1 MLNYAVIIQYLTQQ
15 LNIPNVRI
23 AEWLNLDPSI
33 ISNIKNNKR
42 KMQKDISYDVFY
54 RDVFCQAEIGTDFQS
69 VHSLYT
75 YLQDKDCSN
84 EVIDMAYSHYKE
96 HRSVENAETFLLTL
110 LKEVKYEKD
119 AVSSKSASKSTHRS
133 PSDAI
138 AFEPFHNPIQNNT
151 FFGRQD
157 MFEKIRSVLCSLG
170 TCIIYGIGGLGKSYC
185 SLKYAAEYEDS
196 YTQIQQIIFTGDIK
210 NTILK
215 IKFTG
220 LDESHFSEDEKFEK
234 RLSILASYGEDT
246 LLIIDNMDTHPADRE
261 NYVRLKELPIH
272 ILFTSRETDL
282 DSEKFLLPIHPLSK
296 QEQLQLFMHYGR
308 FTIPE
313 DEYGDYFKIFN
324 MVEGHTLLL
333 ELIAKTM
340 TAETLTPEEMT
351 DILYSPE
358 YDDISKVVIEKDN
371 TYQQEKMNNFIS
383 KLFDTSNL
391 TDVQKEILMNL
402 SLTSISGIRQRLF
415 KQFLDY
421 NNSDINALIRQSW
434 IIQNRP
440 NGPASSQIHLHPV
453 IKAAVINN
461 TEPSLEKCS
470 VFINKI
476 IEFLKAASADVIE
489 DSMSNDLCDVLA
501 NAGLMLKYTS
511 EHLGLMYD
519 IALILWRS
527 LMYHESYSYLTKGLE
542 LLNKESSDDIELQLS
557 YYETAGKVAVRL
569 ADYEKAITHYQSA
582 ITTIENSGQD
592 FSERLATIYDN
603 LGVVMRKASKYEQA
617 LDYFTKAQNIIDIN
631 HIKNPELTS
640 DIYNDMG
647 VIYINLDIFDK
658 ALANYQKARE
668 IRESVENPD
677 LEQIAYSYHNI
688 GTVYQRQK
696 KYADAIT
703 WHKKALEI
711 RQEIYPDNEP
721 IIAASLTMIGNDYTQ
736 AAKNDSSYHFNDA
749 FEYFAKGLEIRKLT
763 LGETHPDTA
772 WSYQSIGLWH
782 FYQGEYEEAIE
793 NYLKCLSIR
802 KTILQPSH
810 AYTAEIS
817 YLLGE
822 AYLKINQI
830 HSAKEHL
837 LLAEKIQASL
847 HKVKA
852 LEKTQHLLKECS
864 LS

>member
-1 MLNYAVIIQYLTQQ
+1 
-15 LNIPNVRI
+15 
-23 AEWLNLDPSI
+23 
-33 ISNIKNNKR
+33 
-42 KMQKDISYDVFY
+42 
-54 RDVFCQAEIGTDFQS
+54 
-69 VHSLYT
+69 
-75 YLQDKDCSN
+75 
-84 EVIDMAYSHYKE
+84 
-96 HRSVENAETFLLTL
+96 
-110 LKEVKYEKD
+110 
-119 AVSSKSASKSTHRS
+119 
-133 PSDAI
+133 
-138 AFEPFHNPIQNNT
+138 
-151 FFGRQD
+151 
-157 MFEKIRSVLCSLG
+157 
-170 TCIIYGIGGLGKSYC
+170 
-185 SLKYAAEYEDS
+185 
-196 YTQIQQIIFTGDIK
+196 
-210 NTILK
+210 
-215 IKFTG
+215 
-220 LDESHFSEDEKFEK
+220 
-234 RLSILASYGEDT
+234 
-246 LLIIDNMDTHPADRE
+246 
-261 NYVRLKELPIH
+261 
-272 ILFTSRETDL
+272 
-282 DSEKFLLPIHPLSK
+282 
-296 QEQLQLFMHYGR
+296 
-308 FTIPE
+308 
-313 DEYGDYFKIFN
+313 
-324 MVEGHTLLL
+324 
-333 ELIAKTM
+333 
-340 TAETLTPEEMT
+340 
-351 DILYSPE
+351 
-358 YDDISKVVIEKDN
+358 
-371 TYQQEKMNNFIS
+371 
-383 KLFDTSNL
+383 
-391 TDVQKEILMNL
+391 
-402 SLTSISGIRQRLF
+402 
-415 KQFLDY
+415 
-421 NNSDINALIRQSW
+421 
-434 IIQNRP
+434 
-440 NGPASSQIHLHPV
+440 
-453 IKAAVINN
+453 
-461 TEPSLEKCS
+461 
-470 VFINKI
+470 
-476 IEFLKAASADVIE
+476 
-489 DSMSNDLCDVLA
+489 
-501 NAGLMLKYTS
+501 
-511 EHLGLMYD
+511 MYD

-569 ADYEKAITHYQSA
+569 ADYEKAITHYQLA

-592 FSERLATIYDN
+592 FSERLATIYDK

-810 AYTAEIS
+810 AYIAEIS

-837 LLAEKIQASL
+837 LLFLYVIVNVLYVLYFDFKIPSNPLPVTFTSPFSKVAIPYISLETLSMIESPPSPCVYNLPSITSPLLYSTRTAAISDPVGTYFVLAS
-847 HKVKA
+847 A
-852 LEKTQHLLKECS
+852 I
-864 LS
+864 

>member
-1 MLNYAVIIQYLTQQ
+1 
-15 LNIPNVRI
+15 
-23 AEWLNLDPSI
+23 
-33 ISNIKNNKR
+33 
-42 KMQKDISYDVFY
+42 
-54 RDVFCQAEIGTDFQS
+54 
-69 VHSLYT
+69 
-75 YLQDKDCSN
+75 
-84 EVIDMAYSHYKE
+84 
-96 HRSVENAETFLLTL
+96 
-110 LKEVKYEKD
+110 
-119 AVSSKSASKSTHRS
+119 
-133 PSDAI
+133 
-138 AFEPFHNPIQNNT
+138 
-151 FFGRQD
+151 
-157 MFEKIRSVLCSLG
+157 
-170 TCIIYGIGGLGKSYC
+170 
-185 SLKYAAEYEDS
+185 
-196 YTQIQQIIFTGDIK
+196 
-210 NTILK
+210 
-215 IKFTG
+215 
-220 LDESHFSEDEKFEK
+220 
-234 RLSILASYGEDT
+234 
-246 LLIIDNMDTHPADRE
+246 
-261 NYVRLKELPIH
+261 
-272 ILFTSRETDL
+272 
-282 DSEKFLLPIHPLSK
+282 
-296 QEQLQLFMHYGR
+296 
-308 FTIPE
+308 
-313 DEYGDYFKIFN
+313 
-324 MVEGHTLLL
+324 
-333 ELIAKTM
+333 
-340 TAETLTPEEMT
+340 
-351 DILYSPE
+351 
-358 YDDISKVVIEKDN
+358 
-371 TYQQEKMNNFIS
+371 
-383 KLFDTSNL
+383 
-391 TDVQKEILMNL
+391 
-402 SLTSISGIRQRLF
+402 
-415 KQFLDY
+415 
-421 NNSDINALIRQSW
+421 
-434 IIQNRP
+434 
-440 NGPASSQIHLHPV
+440 
-453 IKAAVINN
+453 
-461 TEPSLEKCS
+461 
-470 VFINKI
+470 
-476 IEFLKAASADVIE
+476 
-489 DSMSNDLCDVLA
+489 
-501 NAGLMLKYTS
+501 
-511 EHLGLMYD
+511 
-519 IALILWRS
+519 
-527 LMYHESYSYLTKGLE
+527 
-542 LLNKESSDDIELQLS
+542 
-557 YYETAGKVAVRL
+557 
-569 ADYEKAITHYQSA
+569 
-582 ITTIENSGQD
+582 
-592 FSERLATIYDN
+592 
-603 LGVVMRKASKYEQA
+603 MRKASKYEQA

-852 LEKTQHLLKECS
+852 LEKTQHLLKESS

>member
-1 MLNYAVIIQYLTQQ
+1 MLNYAVIIQYLTEE
-15 LNIPNVRI
+15 LNIPNIRI

-42 KMQKDISYDVFY
+42 GMQKDISCDVFY
-54 RDVFCQAEIGTDFQS
+54 KDVFRQADIGTDFQS
-69 VHSLYT
+69 VHNLYT
-75 YLQDKDCSN
+75 YVLNTENSN
-84 EVIDMAYSHYKE
+84 EVIDTAYSDYKE
-96 HRSVENAETFLLTL
+96 HRSHEAAETFLLTL
-110 LKEVKYEKD
+110 LKEVRYEKN
-119 AVSSKSASKSTHRS
+119 AVSPKSASKSARQS
-133 PSDAI
+133 SSNAI
-138 AFEPFHNPIQNNT
+138 AFEPFHNPIQNNA
-151 FFGRQD
+151 FFGRQE
-157 MFEKIRSVLCSLG
+157 MFEKIRSVLCRLG

-234 RLSILASYGEDT
+234 RLSLLASYGEDT
-246 LLIIDNMDTHPADRE
+246 LLIIDNMDTHPKDRE
-261 NYVRLKELPIH
+261 NYERLKKLPIH

-282 DSEKFLLPIHPLSK
+282 DSEKFLLPIYPLSK
-296 QEQLQLFMHYGR
+296 QEQLQLFMHYGQ
-308 FTIPE
+308 FTIAE
-313 DEYGDYFKIFN
+313 DEYSDYFKISD

-340 TAETLTPEEMT
+340 AVETLTPEEMT

-358 YDDISKVVIEKDN
+358 YEDISKVSIEKDN

-391 TDVQKEILMNL
+391 TDIQKEILMNL
-402 SLTSISGIRQRLF
+402 SLTSINGIRQRLF

-421 NNSDINALIRQSW
+421 NNSDINTLIRQSW
-434 IIQNRP
+434 IIQSRP
-440 NGPASSQIHLHPV
+440 GGPASSQIHLHPV

-461 TEPSLEKCS
+461 TEPSIEKCS

-476 IEFLKAASADVIE
+476 IEFMNTASADVIE
-489 DSMSNDLCDVLA
+489 DSIGNDLCEILA
-501 NAGLMLKYTS
+501 NARLMFKYTD
-511 EHLGLMYD
+511 EHLELMYN

-527 LMYHESYSYLTKGLE
+527 LMYHDSYSYLQKGLK
-542 LLNKESSDDIELQLS
+542 LLNQDSSADIELHIS
-557 YYETAGKVAVRL
+557 YYETSGKLAVRL
-569 ADYEKAITHYQSA
+569 ADYKEAISHYQSA
-582 ITTIENSGQD
+582 ITIIEKSNKD
-592 FSERLATIYDN
+592 FPKKLATLYDK

-631 HIKNPELTS
+631 HIEDPKLTS

-668 IRESVENPD
+668 IRESVEQPD

-736 AAKNDSSYHFNDA
+736 AARTDSSYHFSDA
-749 FEYFAKGLEIRKLT
+749 FEYFSKGLEIRKLT

-782 FYQGEYEEAIE
+782 FYQGEYEKAIE
-793 NYLKCLSIR
+793 NYQNCLNIR
-802 KTILQPSH
+802 KMILQPSH
-810 AYTAEIS
+810 AYTAEIL

-822 AYLKINQI
+822 AYLKIHQI
-830 HSAKEHL
+830 QSAKEHL
-837 LLAEKIQASL
+837 LLAEKIQSDL

-852 LEKTQHLLKECS
+852 LEKTQQLLNECS